1 MCSFLPMVVK
11 RYRITLVFSKKKK
24 STCKYIYCIWKTIN
38 KVKCNFKNV
47 LFYHLLLSM
56 SVKLFTL
63 GLLFY
68 FLYRRLENL
77 ACWQEKKRV
86 WMWNLFLCNQTRK
99 TAGDPDCEHS
109 TNNSVSVQLFLLN
122 GMKRLSAGIAAT
134 YPKHFHT
141 VFCFT
146 IVWRQWV
153 LHNNHSSLDILHAG
167 FRKSVFKLTSK

>member
-1 MCSFLPMVVK
+1 MQ
-11 RYRITLVFSKKKK
+11 I
-24 STCKYIYCIWKTIN
+24 YIYCIWKTIN

-56 SVKLFTL
+56 SVKLFNVFVFFTEDL
-63 GLLFY
+63 KIWLVD
-68 FLYRRLENL
+68 R
-77 ACWQEKKRV
+77 EKKEFECEIFSFITRPEKQQET
-86 WMWNLFLCNQTRK
+86 QTMNK
-99 TAGDPDCEHS
+99 APDWHS

-134 YPKHFHT
+134 YPQHFYT

-153 LHNNHSSLDILHAG
+153 LHNNHSSLDILHAC
-167 FRKSVFKLTSK
+167 FRKSVFN